1 LTRAVPDRPD
11 AVTARL
17 GRRAFLRGLGG
28 LAGAVALGPLAAAA
42 AAGKVSGRDW
52 ADLRRRLKGDILRP
66 GDRGFALAARPYNLR
81 YAATLPTAIARCR
94 TAEDVIAALR
104 FARGHDLPL
113 VARSGGHSYAGY
125 STTTGLLIDLSLMAD
140 VAVDP
145 ETGIARIGGGLD
157 NGRFHRA
164 MKRAGVATTHGRCP
178 SVGAAGFLLGGGIGL
193 GMRAHGIGADQ
204 LVETELI
211 TAAGDRVVANARD
224 NPDLFWACRGAGG
237 GNFGINTGFALQT
250 FPVDRITVL
259 RLSWTTKV
267 EAVAA
272 ALVAALQAAPE
283 GLGCRVALSPAP
295 PRKQGAA
302 GDATLGLLGQFT
314 GTPDEAAD
322 LLAPA
327 LKVATPAAS
336 TIENRSYW
344 DGQEFLAEP
353 GRPNCFQ
360 ERSRFF
366 AALTPAFFETTF
378 AWLRRV
384 PAAAK
389 NAGLVLFQ
397 AGGRVN
403 EVAPG
408 DTAFV
413 HRGASWL
420 AAINLGWAEKDRHAL
435 ASLRAW
441 QDGFYDAL
449 VTLTSGGAYQNFA
462 DPSLADWQQAYY
474 GANLPR
480 LCAVKAKV
488 DPDFVFRFPQAIA
501 PG

>member
-1 LTRAVPDRPD
+1 VPDRPD

-28 LAGAVALGPLAAAA
+28 LAGTVALGPLAAP
-42 AAGKVSGRDW
+42 AAGTANKISGRDW
-52 ADLRRRLKGDILRP
+52 ADLRRGLKGDILRP
-66 GDRGFALAARPYNLR
+66 GDRAFALAAQPHNLR

-94 TAEDVIAALR
+94 TAEDVIAAIR

-125 STTTGLLIDLSLMAD
+125 STTTGLLIDLSLLAD
-140 VAVDP
+140 ATIDP
-145 ETGIARIGGGLD
+145 ETGIARIGGGID
-157 NGRFHRA
+157 NGRFYRA

-178 SVGAAGFLLGGGIGL
+178 SVGAAGFLLGGGIGF

-204 LVETELI
+204 LVETELV
-211 TAAGDRVVANARD
+211 TAAGDRLVANARN

-237 GNFGINTGFALQT
+237 GNFGINTGFSLQT

-259 RLSWTTKV
+259 RLTWTTNV
-267 EAVAA
+267 EAVAP

-283 GLGCRVALSPAP
+283 GLGCRVALRPVAP
-295 PRKQGAA
+295 QKHGASR
-302 GDATLGLLGQFT
+302 DVTVGLLGQFT

-336 TIENRSYW
+336 RIENRSYW

-353 GRPNCFQ
+353 SHPNFFQ
-360 ERSRFF
+360 ERSRFLT
-366 AALTPAFFETTF
+366 ALTPAFFTTAF
-378 AWLRRV
+378 AWLRRA
-384 PAAAK
+384 PAAGK
-389 NAGLVLFQ
+389 DVGLALFQ
-397 AGGRVN
+397 VGGRVN
-403 EVAPG
+403 AVAPG

-413 HRGASWL
+413 HRSASWL
-420 AAINLGWAEKDRHAL
+420 AAINLGWVEKDRPTL
-435 ASLRAW
+435 AGMRAW
-441 QDGFYDAL
+441 QDGFYEAL
-449 VTLTSGGAYQNFA
+449 LKLTSGGAYQNFS

-474 GANLPR
+474 GTNLPR
-480 LCAVKAKV
+480 LCAVKAKL
-488 DPDFVFRFPQAIA
+488 DPDFVFRFPQAIP